1 MHTGKICSI
10 SIFNKKF
17 YLNAVNG
24 FLESLAENHKNKN
37 NERFSNFKEAVIKIL
52 ELRIDNAYP
61 GCDGIINIDIYL
73 TEDYIEISINDKGI
87 PCWIDDFKSEK
98 VDSIG
103 MENLGKDG
111 QRIFVRMYLMNKI
124 VFKEP
129 DPYPEMKVL
138 DTNISIKRVETEQ
151 DVLEAIRCIYSE
163 YGYSYSYQKF
173 YYVDSFMNSIKK
185 NKIMSFLAVNE
196 HGQTAGHFALVFSD
210 KFKNM
215 PEISTVVTRKE
226 FRGLGLF
233 AKFMDYSIELG
244 KANNFRALMGQPV
257 AFHPMSQKAFI
268 KAGFTATSLLLSYIN
283 AEIESE
289 YNKNN
294 QRLDL
299 FASIKILD
307 ESACSV
313 IYPPEEIKLFIEN
326 IFKKANYSY
335 EIGGRTSKAKETQIN
350 VHTSRHL
357 KTTRIILSSADDF
370 FERILRE
377 TVKDSIK
384 NKLDMVE
391 LMISLNDPSCEYAY
405 EIAKKCDFKLSGIL
419 PGSET
424 ADYIIMQL
432 LLSSDYD
439 YDCLIAVGDYED
451 LKNEIVE
458 LNK

>member
-1 MHTGKICSI
+1 M
-10 SIFNKKF
+10 
-17 YLNAVNG
+17 
-24 FLESLAENHKNKN
+24 
-37 NERFSNFKEAVIKIL
+37 
-52 ELRIDNAYP
+52 
-61 GCDGIINIDIYL
+61 
-73 TEDYIEISINDKGI
+73 
-87 PCWIDDFKSEK
+87 
-98 VDSIG
+98 
-103 MENLGKDG
+103 
-111 QRIFVRMYLMNKI
+111 I

-129 DPYPEMKVL
+129 DPFPEMQVL
-138 DTNISIKRVETEQ
+138 DTNISIKRVETEK

-173 YYVDSFMNSIKK
+173 YYVESFMNAIKK
-185 NKIMSFLAVNE
+185 KEIMSFLAVND
-196 HGQTAGHFALVFSD
+196 HGQTAGHFALLFSD

-289 YNKNN
+289 YNKNK
-294 QRLDL
+294 QRMDL
-299 FASIKILD
+299 FAAVKILD
-307 ESACSV
+307 ESACGV
-313 IYPPEEIKLFIEN
+313 IYPPEEIKSFIEN
-326 IFKKANYSY
+326 ILTKANYNY
-335 EIGGRTSKAKETQIN
+335 QIGAKAAKAKETQIN

-357 KTTRIILSSADDF
+357 KMTRIILSAADDF
-370 FERILRE
+370 FERVLRE

-384 NKLDMVE
+384 NKLDMIE
-391 LMISLNDPSCEYAY
+391 LMISLNTPSCEFAY
-405 EIAKKCDFKLSGIL
+405 RIAKKCDFKISGIL
-419 PGSET
+419 PGSEI

-432 LLSSDYD
+432 LLASDYD
-439 YDCLIAVGDYED
+439 YDSLIAVGDYED
-451 LKNEIVE
+451 LKNEIID

>member
-1 MHTGKICSI
+1 
-10 SIFNKKF
+10 
-17 YLNAVNG
+17 
-24 FLESLAENHKNKN
+24 
-37 NERFSNFKEAVIKIL
+37 
-52 ELRIDNAYP
+52 
-61 GCDGIINIDIYL
+61 
-73 TEDYIEISINDKGI
+73 
-87 PCWIDDFKSEK
+87 
-98 VDSIG
+98 

-111 QRIFVRMYLMNKI
+111 QRIFVRMYMLNMI

-129 DPYPEMKVL
+129 DPFPEMQVL
-138 DTNISIKRVETEQ
+138 DTNISIKRVETEK

-173 YYVDSFMNSIKK
+173 YYVESFMNAIKK
-185 NKIMSFLAVNE
+185 KEIMSFLAVNE
-196 HGQTAGHFALVFSD
+196 HGQTAGHFALLFSD

-257 AFHPMSQKAFI
+257 AFHSMSQKAFI

-289 YNKNN
+289 YNKNK
-294 QRLDL
+294 QRMDL
-299 FASIKILD
+299 FAAVKILD
-307 ESACSV
+307 ESACGV
-313 IYPPEEIKLFIEN
+313 IYPPEEIKSFIEN
-326 IFKKANYSY
+326 ILTKANYNY
-335 EIGGRTSKAKETQIN
+335 QIGAKAAKAKETQIN

-357 KTTRIILSSADDF
+357 KMTRIILSAADDF
-370 FERILRE
+370 FERVLRE

-384 NKLDMVE
+384 NKLDMIE
-391 LMISLNDPSCEYAY
+391 LMISLNTPSCEFAY
-405 EIAKKCDFKLSGIL
+405 RIAKKCDFKISGIL
-419 PGSET
+419 PGSEI

-432 LLSSDYD
+432 LLASDYD
-439 YDCLIAVGDYED
+439 YDSLIAVGDYED
-451 LKNEIVE
+451 LKNEIID